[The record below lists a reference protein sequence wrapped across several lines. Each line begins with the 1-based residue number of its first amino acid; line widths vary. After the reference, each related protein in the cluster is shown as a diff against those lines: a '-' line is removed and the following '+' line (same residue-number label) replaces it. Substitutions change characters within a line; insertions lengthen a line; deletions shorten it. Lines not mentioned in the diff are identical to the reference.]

1 MDPLIRTILELLLTV
16 LNLYWYVL
24 MTSAILSW
32 LVFFGVI
39 NTRNRFVSTLMDIT
53 YRLTEPALRPIRNV
67 VPNLGGVDISF
78 IVLML
83 IIWAIERL
91 ITNYMFSAL
100 MYR

>member
-24 MTSAILSW
+24 MASAILSW

-39 NTRNRFVSTLMDIT
+39 NTRNRFVATLIDIT
-53 YRLTEPALRPIRNV
+53 YRLTEPVLRPIRNV

-91 ITNYMFSAL
+91 IINYMASAL
-100 MYR
+100 MFH